1 MIVTGASRGIGA
13 AIARMAAEAGWA
25 VAVNY
30 HSQRAEAEAL
40 CREIEAAGGRAMPVA
55 ADLAHESDI
64 KAMFAAVDRGMPPL
78 GCLVNN
84 AARTAPARMTLAEM
98 DADEINSLLAVNV
111 TGAMLAAREA
121 VARMSVGRGG
131 SGGSIV
137 NVSSLAAKHGAPS
150 LYVHY
155 AASKG
160 AIDTFTF
167 GLAREVAAQGVRVN
181 AVRPGLIDT
190 EIHAR
195 TGMPGR
201 VANAGPKMPLGR
213 AGSAEEVAA
222 AVVWLASDAASY
234 VTGALLDVAGG
245 A

>member
-13 AIARMAAEAGWA
+13 AVARMAAEAGWA
-25 VAVNY
+25 VAINY

-40 CREIEAAGGRAMPVA
+40 CGEIESAGGRAMPVA

-64 KAMFAAVDRGMPPL
+64 KTMFAAVDRDLPPL

-98 DADEINSLLAVNV
+98 DAAEINSLLAVNV

-121 VARMSVGRGG
+121 VARMSVGCGG

-201 VANAGPKMPLGR
+201 IANAGPKMPLGR

>member
-1 MIVTGASRGIGA
+1 
-13 AIARMAAEAGWA
+13 
-25 VAVNY
+25 
-30 HSQRAEAEAL
+30 
-40 CREIEAAGGRAMPVA
+40 MPVA

-64 KAMFAAVDRGMPPL
+64 KAMFAAADHGMPPL